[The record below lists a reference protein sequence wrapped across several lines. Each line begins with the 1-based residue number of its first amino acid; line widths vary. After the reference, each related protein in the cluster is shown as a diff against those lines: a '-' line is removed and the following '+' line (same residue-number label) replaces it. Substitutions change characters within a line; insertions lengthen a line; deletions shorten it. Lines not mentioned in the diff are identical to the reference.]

1 MRSSFSM
8 SLLYHAYVYFGFLI
22 LACTIYILASYQ
34 TSKKGDKGMKAL
46 TVEKAQEIRAGKG
59 HYHWICRD
67 WANFTSKAYSSY
79 AAAGAAADAHV
90 AKYPAHADKVS
101 VFYCEKSSCQ

>member
-1 MRSSFSM
+1 
-8 SLLYHAYVYFGFLI
+8 
-22 LACTIYILASYQ
+22 
-34 TSKKGDKGMKAL
+34 MKAL

-79 AAAGAAADAHV
+79 AAAGEAADAEI
-90 AKYPAHADKVS
+90 S
-101 VFYCEKSSCQ
+101 SSCR

>member
-1 MRSSFSM
+1 
-8 SLLYHAYVYFGFLI
+8 
-22 LACTIYILASYQ
+22 
-34 TSKKGDKGMKAL
+34 MKAL

-79 AAAGAAADAHV
+79 AAADAHV
-90 AKYPAHADKVS
+90 AKYSGS
-101 VFYCEKSSCQ
+101 VVKTKI

>member
-1 MRSSFSM
+1 
-8 SLLYHAYVYFGFLI
+8 
-22 LACTIYILASYQ
+22 
-34 TSKKGDKGMKAL
+34 MKAL

-67 WANFTSKAYSSY
+67 WLILQVKSY

>member
-1 MRSSFSM
+1 M
-8 SLLYHAYVYFGFLI
+8 YVSNFEERRQRYESI
-22 LACTIYILASYQ
+22 
-34 TSKKGDKGMKAL
+34 KL

-79 AAAGAAADAHV
+79 AAAGEAADAHV

>member
-1 MRSSFSM
+1 MV
-8 SLLYHAYVYFGFLI
+8 LG
-22 LACTIYILASYQ
+22 
-34 TSKKGDKGMKAL
+34 
-46 TVEKAQEIRAGKG
+46 EKHGTNYLPYT
-59 HYHWICRD
+59 YHWICRD

>member
-1 MRSSFSM
+1 MMAKS
-8 SLLYHAYVYFGFLI
+8 I
-22 LACTIYILASYQ
+22 
-34 TSKKGDKGMKAL
+34 K
-46 TVEKAQEIRAGKG
+46 
-59 HYHWICRD
+59 
-67 WANFTSKAYSSY
+67 SKAYSSY

>member
-1 MRSSFSM
+1 MRKHRK
-8 SLLYHAYVYFGFLI
+8 LERARD
-22 LACTIYILASYQ
+22 TIIGS
-34 TSKKGDKGMKAL
+34 
-46 TVEKAQEIRAGKG
+46 VEIGL
-59 HYHWICRD
+59 RD

-79 AAAGAAADAHV
+79 AAAGEAADAHV